1 MLPHW
6 AAMDL
11 ILIRHG
17 EPDIHADDLTDPPL
31 TPLGERQAEA
41 TAVFLAEAAI
51 DAIYVSPQ
59 LRAQQTMKPL
69 VARHGLEP
77 ITDVRIAEWDY
88 EHGTY
93 VPAWANDPMTREE
106 AMAKFNEMQGPEFH
120 ARVRAG
126 FNDIIDH
133 NPSRTVAVVCHG
145 GVIRS
150 LFQEILNTKDTSLGA
165 HHASISRVAANRN
178 GTRSIISFNEHHWI
192 PTS

>member
-1 MLPHW
+1 
-6 AAMDL
+6 MDL

-17 EPDIHADDLTDPPL
+17 EPDIEAADLSDPPL
-31 TPLGERQAEA
+31 TPLGERQADA
-41 TAVFLAEAAI
+41 TAAFLADATI

-59 LRAQQTMKPL
+59 LRAQQTARPL
-69 VARHGLEP
+69 AERHRMEP

-93 VPAWANDPMTREE
+93 VPAWAYDEMTREE

-120 ARVRAG
+120 GRVRAG
-126 FNDIIDH
+126 FDDIIAD

-150 LFQEILNTKDTSLGA
+150 LIQEILNATDTSLGA
-165 HHASISRVAANRN
+165 NHASISRVAANRR
-178 GTRSIISFNEHHWI
+178 GTRSVISFNEHHWI
-192 PTS
+192 PTV

>member
-1 MLPHW
+1 
-6 AAMDL
+6 MDL

-17 EPDIHADDLTDPPL
+17 EPDIEAEDLSDPPL

-41 TAVFLAEAAI
+41 TAEYLAEAKI

-69 VARHGLEP
+69 AARHGLEP

-93 VPAWANDPMTREE
+93 VPAWAFDVMTREE

-120 ARVRAG
+120 ARVKAG
-126 FNDIIDH
+126 FDDIIDD
-133 NPSRTVAVVCHG
+133 NAGRSVAVVCHG

-150 LFQEILNTKDTSLGA
+150 LIQDILGAADTSLGA
-165 HHASISRVAANRN
+165 NHASITRVAANRR
-178 GTRSIISFNEHHWI
+178 GTRSLISFNEHNWI
-192 PTS
+192 PTV

>member
-1 MLPHW
+1 
-6 AAMDL
+6 MDL

-41 TAVFLAEAAI
+41 TAAFLADAII

-59 LRAQQTMKPL
+59 LRAQQTVTPL
-69 VARHGLEP
+69 AARHGLDP
-77 ITDVRIAEWDY
+77 VTDKRIAEWDY

-93 VPAWANDPMTREE
+93 VPSWANDPMNREE

-126 FNDIIDH
+126 FDDIITD
-133 NPSRTVAVVCHG
+133 NPSRSVAVVCHG

-150 LFQEILNTKDTSLGA
+150 LVQEILNTEGTSLGA
-165 HHASISRVAANRN
+165 NHASITRVAANRR
-178 GTRSIISFNEHHWI
+178 GTRSLISFNEHHWI

>member
-1 MLPHW
+1 
-6 AAMDL
+6 MDL

-17 EPDIHADDLTDPPL
+17 EPDINAEDLTDPPL

-41 TAVFLAEAAI
+41 TAEFLASSTI
-51 DAIYVSPQ
+51 DAIYASPQ

-69 VARHGLEP
+69 VARHGIEP

-88 EHGTY
+88 EYGTY
-93 VPAWANDPMTREE
+93 VPSWANDPMTREE
-106 AMAKFNEMQGPEFH
+106 AIAKFNELQGPEFH
-120 ARVRAG
+120 ARVKAG
-126 FNDIIDH
+126 FDDIIAH

-150 LFQEILNTKDTSLGA
+150 LFQDILNAEDTSLGA
-165 HHASISRVAANRN
+165 NHASISRVAANRR

-192 PTS
+192 PTA